1 MQKIIMGILFL
12 FLIYSCS
19 SEKINGQK
27 ENQDSLS
34 TSQPQT
40 KIIVNKEFDDKGNL
54 VKFDSSYSYYYSNM
68 ENDST
73 FRDTVYHSF
82 QNKFFNSLPNI
93 QRPFLEDMFFEDSL
107 LTYDF
112 YKDDF
117 FSKRFQ
123 FNNKRFEKLFEKMD
137 SVKNKFYN
145 KLSQPPK

>member
-1 MQKIIMGILFL
+1 MQRIISGILFL
-12 FLIYSCS
+12 FLICGCS
-19 SEKINGQK
+19 SKKINGQK

-34 TSQPQT
+34 TNKPQT
-40 KIIVNKEFDDKGNL
+40 KIIVNKEYDDKGNL
-54 VKFDSSYSYYYSNM
+54 VNFDSSYSYYYSNM

-73 FRDTVYHSF
+73 FGDTAYHSF
-82 QNKFFNSLPNI
+82 QDEFFNSFPNI
-93 QRPFLEDMFFEDSL
+93 QKPFLDDMFFEDSL

-137 SVKNKFYN
+137 SVKNKFY
-145 KLSQPPK
+145 